1 MTRPDEALW
10 VLRAQCGDREALERL
25 LVEVQPA
32 LRRYLVSLV
41 GAAEAEDLAQEAL
54 LQIYRKLAWLR
65 APELFRPW
73 AVSDRQ
79 PPGVPASEK
88 KAPAASGSGRAGAR
102 DDFAA
107 AEPPTASELAAIP
120 AIAGVSPA
128 SRAVLHLHFQHDLTL
143 AEVAV
148 VLDIP
153 LGTVRSRLAYG
164 LAVLARFSNEGDRH
178 DGSAS

>member
-1 MTRPDEALW
+1 MTRSDEALW

-25 LVEVQPA
+25 LVDVQPA
-32 LRRYLVSLV
+32 LERYLASLV
-41 GAAEAEDLAQEAL
+41 GPADAEDVTQEAL
-54 LQIYRKLAWLR
+54 LQIYRKLTWLR
-65 APELFRPW
+65 TPELFRPW
-73 AVSDRQ
+73 AFRIASRLAFRHLKGKRRLPQ
-79 PPGVPASEK
+79 ETGEPALETI
-88 KAPAASGSGRAGAR
+88 P
-102 DDFAA
+102 AA

-164 LAVLARFSNEGDRH
+164 LAVLRKILKRGRPA
-178 DGSAS
+178 

>member
-1 MTRPDEALW
+1 MTQPDEAIW

-25 LVEVQPA
+25 LLDVQPL
-32 LRRYLVSLV
+32 LRRYVASLV
-41 GAAEAEDLAQEAL
+41 GSTDADDLVQEVP
-54 LQIYRKLAWLR
+54 LQIFRKLAWLR

-73 AVSDRQ
+73 AFRIASRLAFRHLKAKRRLPQEVGAQALDNI
-79 PPGVPASEK
+79 PAVT
-88 KAPAASGSGRAGAR
+88 A
-102 DDFAA
+102 
-107 AEPPTASELAAIP
+107 PPTASELAAMP
-120 AIAGVSPA
+120 AVAGVSPA

-164 LAVLARFSNEGDRH
+164 LAVLRKLLQKERST
-178 DGSAS
+178 

>member
-1 MTRPDEALW
+1 MTRPDESLW
-10 VLRAQCGDREALERL
+10 VLRAQCGDREALERV
-25 LVEVQPA
+25 LVDVQPA
-32 LRRYLVSLV
+32 LRRYLASLV
-41 GAAEAEDLAQEAL
+41 GPADAEDLVQEVL
-54 LQIYRKLAWLR
+54 LQVYRKLAWLR

-73 AVSDRQ
+73 AFRIASRLAFRHLKRKRRLPQEVGEQALDT
-79 PPGVPASEK
+79 VPA
-88 KAPAASGSGRAGAR
+88 
-102 DDFAA
+102 AA
-107 AEPPTASELAAIP
+107 APPTASELAAIP

-164 LAVLARFSNEGDRH
+164 LAVLRKLLQEKRSK
-178 DGSAS
+178 

>member
-1 MTRPDEALW
+1 MTRPDEAIW

-25 LVEVQPA
+25 LLDVQPV
-32 LRRYLVSLV
+32 LRRYVASLV
-41 GAAEAEDLAQEAL
+41 GPADAEDLAQEAL

-73 AVSDRQ
+73 ALRI
-79 PPGVPASEK
+79 ASRLAFRHLKRKRRLPREVGEQ
-88 KAPAASGSGRAGAR
+88 ALDTIP
-102 DDFAA
+102 AA
-107 AEPPTASELAAIP
+107 AEPPTTSELAAIP

-128 SRAVLHLHFQHDLTL
+128 SRAVLNLHFQHDLTL

-164 LAVLARFSNEGDRH
+164 LAVLRRLLQEKRST
-178 DGSAS
+178 

>member
-1 MTRPDEALW
+1 MTRPDDAIW

-25 LVEVQPA
+25 LLNVQPA
-32 LRRYLVSLV
+32 LRRYVATLV
-41 GAAEAEDLAQEAL
+41 GPADADDLVQEAL

-65 APELFRPW
+65 DAELFRPW
-73 AVSDRQ
+73 AFRIASRVAFRHLKAKRRLPQEVGDQ
-79 PPGVPASEK
+79 ALDTMPAV
-88 KAPAASGSGRAGAR
+88 A
-102 DDFAA
+102 D
-107 AEPPTASELAAIP
+107 PPTATELSAIP

-128 SRAVLHLHFQHDLTL
+128 SRAVLNLHFEHDLTL

-164 LAVLARFSNEGDRH
+164 LAVLRKLLKEERST
-178 DGSAS
+178 

>member
-25 LVEVQPA
+25 LVDVQPA
-32 LRRYLVSLV
+32 LARYLASLV
-41 GAAEAEDLAQEAL
+41 GPADAEDVMQEVL

-73 AVSDRQ
+73 AFRI
-79 PPGVPASEK
+79 ASRLAFRHLKRKRRLPQEVGEQ
-88 KAPAASGSGRAGAR
+88 ALDTIP
-102 DDFAA
+102 AA
-107 AEPPTASELAAIP
+107 AEPPTAGELAAIP

-128 SRAVLHLHFQHDLTL
+128 SRAVLNLHFQHDLTL

-164 LAVLARFSNEGDRH
+164 LAVLRKLLQEKRST
-178 DGSAS
+178 